1 MPRKHD
7 DSKVEEADGSGRSMF
22 RQTYLSNVPHQ
33 AEHPVNIQ

>member
-7 DSKVEEADGSGRSMF
+7 DCKVEEADGSGRSMF
-22 RQTYLSNVPHQ
+22 RQTHLSNVPHQ